1 MHLLFQRSRWLCIVA
16 VLLRTLPA
24 HAQVAQLE
32 WSAPHSCPTRSY
44 VEQRL
49 QRIVSADLPPRSDV
63 RVHGVVR
70 RTKQKSYALE
80 LSINADDYRVER
92 SLESASCKSVAD
104 AAAWFIAM
112 ALDPSLSNPSAV
124 ADVAPSDPP
133 AAVDAP
139 AAVAAAR
146 PEASSTPAVSVP
158 QEQAVAT
165 RARERR
171 DSTATAPAPATRWRR
186 WWRSGIDAGV
196 WSGGLP
202 APQASL
208 GARAGFG
215 IGALYSELHVD
226 WMFARTRSLS
236 DGAQVSFTTQQLGL
250 ASCPQWGGRVRAGPC
265 ATLHVLRSE
274 GSATNTDD
282 AGKRALFWAS
292 AGVSVQ
298 LGWKLQ
304 KWLELM
310 VESGVQLPISPRPS
324 FSIEGLGAA
333 SVASRVAGYA
343 RLGVGIRSPD
353 STRKR

>member
-1 MHLLFQRSRWLCIVA
+1 VLHLLVLRSRWLCIVA
-16 VLLRTLPA
+16 VLLRSLPA
-24 HAQVAQLE
+24 HAQIAQLE
-32 WSAPHSCPTRSY
+32 WSAPRSCPTRRY

-49 QRIVSADLPPRSDV
+49 QHIVSADLAARLDV

-70 RTKQKSYALE
+70 RTKHKSYALE

-92 SLESASCKSVAD
+92 SLESASCRSVAD

-124 ADVAPSDPP
+124 AEGTSSDPP
-133 AAVDAP
+133 ATVNTP

-146 PEASSTPAVSVP
+146 QERPSTPAVSAP
-158 QEQAVAT
+158 PEQAVAT
-165 RARERR
+165 RTRERR
-171 DSTATAPAPATRWRR
+171 DSPAPAPATGWRH

-208 GARAGFG
+208 GARAGLG
-215 IGALYSELHVD
+215 IGVLYSELQVD
-226 WMFARTRSLS
+226 WMFARTRTLS

-274 GSATNTDD
+274 GSATHTDD
-282 AGKRALFWAS
+282 ANKRALFWAS

-333 SVASRVAGYA
+333 SVASRLGGYA